1 MNTVTYI
8 TDTNADRYLIV
19 DYCYGT
25 VEEWFKES
33 LPGDE
38 IEELRQALIDA
49 TVRMYSEDRELLTTN
64 GFEINEIPL
73 SYTEAD
79 NARVFGKYN
88 FADSILNEIAAI
100 NAIVDECE
108 MQGLTDGYADIW
120 ATLTVLEAIGV
131 NVEKFLDLSLGT
143 RLGR

>member
-1 MNTVTYI
+1 
-8 TDTNADRYLIV
+8 
-19 DYCYGT
+19 
-25 VEEWFKES
+25 
-33 LPGDE
+33 
-38 IEELRQALIDA
+38 
-49 TVRMYSEDRELLTTN
+49 MYDEDRELLAAN

-88 FADSILNEIAAI
+88 FADSTLNEIATI

-108 MQGLTDGYADIW
+108 VQGLTDGYADIW

-131 NVEKFLDLSLGT
+131 NVEKFLDLSLDT